1 MNDEP
6 SLVIIEVLPAYPF
19 REVHLPTAENF
30 CVYESAFVSKVLGA
44 HANPSQPIL
53 VCGERSGTLEAE
65 TAAEKLQAAGVQT
78 VFFLEGGFTGQI
90 VVKVGRRSSQFNF
103 QRVDSL
109 ATQNCWMMVMA
120 FRGMQPSVSGTLH
133 RQIRVARIGEI
144 ADKER
149 EHVTKN

>member
-1 MNDEP
+1 MSIAPSISAASLKQLMNDEP
-6 SLVIIEVLPAYPF
+6 SLMIIEVLPADPF
-19 REVHLPTAENF
+19 REAHLPTAKNF
-30 CVYESAFVSKVLGA
+30 CVYERAFVSKVLGA

-109 ATQNCWMMVMA
+109 ATQTV
-120 FRGMQPSVSGTLH
+120 
-133 RQIRVARIGEI
+133 
-144 ADKER
+144 
-149 EHVTKN
+149 

>member
-44 HANPSQPIL
+44 HANPSQPI
-53 VCGERSGTLEAE
+53 VVYGERSGTLEAE
-65 TAAEKLQAAGVQT
+65 IAAEKLQAARGSDS
-78 VFFLEGGFTGQI
+78 FFL
-90 VVKVGRRSSQFNF
+90 GRRFHRTNCGKSWSPVFSISKFNF

-109 ATQNCWMMVMA
+109 ATQTCMMMAMA
-120 FRGMQPSVSGTLH
+120 FRGMHPSGKWYAQQTDQGGPH
-133 RQIRVARIGEI
+133 WR
-144 ADKER
+144 DY
-149 EHVTKN
+149 

>member
-6 SLVIIEVLPAYPF
+6 SLMIIEVLPADPF
-19 REVHLPTAENF
+19 REAHLPTAENF

-44 HANPSQPIL
+44 HANPSQPI
-53 VCGERSGTLEAE
+53 VVYGERSGTLEAE

-109 ATQNCWMMVMA
+109 ATQTV
-120 FRGMQPSVSGTLH
+120 
-133 RQIRVARIGEI
+133 
-144 ADKER
+144 
-149 EHVTKN
+149 